1 MNICVNSSL
10 LAFDIIYMPSSVLTK
25 MTGNILLIISVRTE
39 LGGGGGGMA
48 SCYVLLEHSDFANC
62 HSVT

>member
-39 LGGGGGGMA
+39 LGGGGGMA